1 MEREIIT
8 TPKSSGTGSTTELSS
23 CGKAECDS
31 TRYSKFMFSTQDPA
45 PGRNKSKATVVPG
58 EVNVSQIL
66 LSKTTLSIEDNPFRV
81 LKYSEPYAFNYGTFM
96 GLRGTTYKAS
106 YIYSENYFPC
116 TCTSSHLYTAAPGAG
131 CVMAAYTSPID
142 LVFVSLDQHP
152 HSLESIIQIYHYV
165 NADEMVVVESRI
177 VFSGPPPMW
186 YDPHCHVD
194 YLFGKGTILR
204 PFTEFTSVRLHDI
217 AKTGAQIES
226 RKTDIK

>member
-96 GLRGTTYKAS
+96 GLRGTTYKRHTFILKIIS
-106 YIYSENYFPC
+106 P
-116 TCTSSHLYTAAPGAG
+116 APVLRRIFIWRRQEQVVL
-131 CVMAAYTSPID
+131 CLHT
-142 LVFVSLDQHP
+142 LVL
-152 HSLESIIQIYHYV
+152 LI
-165 NADEMVVVESRI
+165 
-177 VFSGPPPMW
+177 W
-186 YDPHCHVD
+186 C
-194 YLFGKGTILR
+194 L
-204 PFTEFTSVRLHDI
+204 
-217 AKTGAQIES
+217 
-226 RKTDIK
+226 